1 MGKGIFCI
9 PGVTM
14 YARFDILA
22 ISKYDN
28 ARVFFFKIIPLRTI
42 SALEIMSFLFLVFST
57 NILDTS

>member
-28 ARVFFFKIIPLRTI
+28 ARLFFFLNHTTQNNICFKDYEFFI
-42 SALEIMSFLFLVFST
+42 SGIFY
-57 NILDTS
+57 